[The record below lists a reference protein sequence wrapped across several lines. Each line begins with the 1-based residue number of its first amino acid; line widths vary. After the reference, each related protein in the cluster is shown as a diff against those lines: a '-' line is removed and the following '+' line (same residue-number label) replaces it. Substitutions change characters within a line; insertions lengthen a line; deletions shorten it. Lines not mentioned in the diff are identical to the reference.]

1 MSMRWTVNL
10 SLKDIVGQL
19 YGEEW
24 MKMPSSNKFKKMT
37 LLCNNVIF
45 KEKLKKFYALPT
57 KFSKAGVK

>member
-1 MSMRWTVNL
+1 
-10 SLKDIVGQL
+10 
-19 YGEEW
+19 
-24 MKMPSSNKFKKMT
+24 MPSSNKFKKMA